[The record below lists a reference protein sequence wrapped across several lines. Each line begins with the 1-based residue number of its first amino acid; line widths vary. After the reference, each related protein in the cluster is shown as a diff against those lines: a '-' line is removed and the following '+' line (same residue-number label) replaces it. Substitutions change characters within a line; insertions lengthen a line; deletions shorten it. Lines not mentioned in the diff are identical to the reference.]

1 MRERERACDYT
12 LGKLHHHLSNSNPG
26 ATTTFVVVLLVVGV
40 GGVKSDGNSGDN
52 SCDVYSWHSV
62 C

>member
-40 GGVKSDGNSGDN
+40 GGVKSDCNSGDN
-52 SCDVYSWHSV
+52 SCDVYS
-62 C
+62 